1 MIYYIY
7 FHSLSWEFRKE
18 EEKCQTEV
26 AKTHTISK
34 QHILSFPPDFFFWGG
49 DNSPNKMQ
57 TLFEFNLDGLT
68 HIKHKIAE
76 FLPSLVLSKKI

>member
-1 MIYYIY
+1 MSNWSGKNTYYFKAAY
-7 FHSLSWEFRKE
+7 
-18 EEKCQTEV
+18 
-26 AKTHTISK
+26 
-34 QHILSFPPDFFFWGG
+34 SFLFFGGG

>member
-1 MIYYIY
+1 MVYYIY

-34 QHILSFPPDFFFWGG
+34 QHILSFTPDFFGG
-49 DNSPNKMQ
+49 RDNSPKMMQ
-57 TLFEFNLDGLT
+57 TLFQINLDGLT
-68 HIKHKIAE
+68 HT
-76 FLPSLVLSKKI
+76 

>member
-1 MIYYIY
+1 MSNWSGKNTYYFKAAY
-7 FHSLSWEFRKE
+7 
-18 EEKCQTEV
+18 
-26 AKTHTISK
+26 
-34 QHILSFPPDFFFWGG
+34 SFLPSRFFFGGG